1 MFICENCKREVL
13 EDGNIGTKN
22 RNHCPFCL
30 HSKHLD
36 LNIPGDR
43 DSSCG
48 GDMKPIALTFK
59 KGKVDKYD
67 KYVQGEVM
75 VVHQCSKCK
84 KLRVNRIAADD
95 EPEAIL
101 EVFENSKNLK
111 LNGIKTLTQEDEKDL
126 RLQILGKE

>member
-1 MFICENCKREVL
+1 MVL
-13 EDGNIGTKN
+13 
-22 RNHCPFCL
+22 
-30 HSKHLD
+30 
-36 LNIPGDR
+36 
-43 DSSCG
+43 
-48 GDMKPIALTFK
+48 
-59 KGKVDKYD
+59 
-67 KYVQGEVM
+67 
-75 VVHQCSKCK
+75 HQCSKCK